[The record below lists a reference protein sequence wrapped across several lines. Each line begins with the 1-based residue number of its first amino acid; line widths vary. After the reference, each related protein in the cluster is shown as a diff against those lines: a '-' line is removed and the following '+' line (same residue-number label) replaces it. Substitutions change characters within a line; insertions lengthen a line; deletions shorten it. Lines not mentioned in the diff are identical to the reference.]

1 MSEAIRPGHQL
12 ATTAKSI
19 LSPLGCKRI
28 GCSRTRIADQRFW
41 IILIEFQPSSFS
53 RGSHLNVGAS
63 WLWSAKDHW
72 SFDHGTRVEE
82 FAPFQDEHQFAAGAE
97 RLAMRAAEEVRR
109 LRKKFRTVSEIA
121 REIAPKPDASTWP
134 IYHAAIAAGLAGDT
148 VTAKRFLTR
157 VIEEPGTAAW
167 QRKLQ
172 AESAE
177 LARNLA
183 DPIKLRVAVV
193 AIIQQARAL
202 HRLPPDPGC
211 LDAA

>member
-1 MSEAIRPGHQL
+1 
-12 ATTAKSI
+12 
-19 LSPLGCKRI
+19 
-28 GCSRTRIADQRFW
+28 
-41 IILIEFQPSSFS
+41 
-53 RGSHLNVGAS
+53 
-63 WLWSAKDHW
+63 
-72 SFDHGTRVEE
+72 
-82 FAPFQDEHQFAAGAE
+82 
-97 RLAMRAAEEVRR
+97 MRAAEEVRR